1 YFWLQVKECRVV
13 RGSVRD
19 GFAIRFILFEGS
31 LRILSSVIS
40 TIKQRLQFGQVRC
53 RKKPRPIVSGRESK
67 RSCGDQLDFMALVL
81 QFLAFRCRTLSQKTR
96 AASADDSR
104 SFFLAATKTKAAG
117 KADIVGIHGGIG
129 EEGVVRIK
137 LF

>member
-1 YFWLQVKECRVV
+1 M
-13 RGSVRD
+13 RD

-40 TIKQRLQFGQVRC
+40 AIEQRLQFGQVRC

-81 QFLAFRCRTLSQKTR
+81 KLLAFRCWTLFQKTR
-96 AASADDSR
+96 APSADDSL
-104 SFFLAATKTKAAG
+104 SFFLAATKTKAAD
-117 KADIVGIHGGIG
+117 KSWIVVIHGGQG
-129 EEGVVRIK
+129 EEGLLRIK
-137 LF
+137 LFHLPERLRSRICL